1 MVMIGR
7 ALIFFG
13 VISGVLLDADV
24 VDQEELNGVRER
36 VKALLPEL
44 RPGLAIEQINKT
56 PVNDLYEILLNGGRT
71 LYISANGN
79 YFLVGDMYEISGEGI
94 INLPELARQ
103 ESRKELIAKVDAASV
118 ISFKPADGVLATVSV
133 FTDVDC
139 TYCQK
144 LHREMPQYHR
154 KGIEIRYLAYP
165 RAGIG
170 SESYSKIVSAWCS
183 DDPQRAI
190 TALKRGDNIPQR
202 ICPNPVAAQ
211 YELGGRMGV
220 TGTPSIVL
228 SDGRMLPGYL
238 SAEKLAEEL
247 GI

>member
-1 MVMIGR
+1 
-7 ALIFFG
+7 
-13 VISGVLLDADV
+13 
-24 VDQEELNGVRER
+24 
-36 VKALLPEL
+36 
-44 RPGLAIEQINKT
+44 
-56 PVNDLYEILLNGGRT
+56 
-71 LYISANGN
+71 
-79 YFLVGDMYEISGEGI
+79 MYEISREGI

-103 ESRKELIAKVDAASV
+103 ESRKELMANVDTASV
-118 ISFKPADGVLATVSV
+118 ISFTPADGSLATVSV

-144 LHREMPQYHR
+144 LHREMPEYHR

-170 SESYSKIVSAWCS
+170 SESYTKIVSAWCA

-202 ICPNPVAAQ
+202 TCPNPVAAQ
-211 YELGGRMGV
+211 YELGGRVGV